1 MSKLKNTDPH
11 RHKQQPAASSSS
23 RQMFGFIENLQRRG
37 GRSREQLAAGWWG
50 AGPGRGEPGWW
61 RAGPGRGA
69 EGGPEDLL
77 SAEWPELRCQ
87 HGGGSLG
94 TSVQFILGLT
104 QGLYHIIIRCGYYS
118 VGISL
123 IPIHD
128 MGLLTSQEKGKIF
141 RSGSSWPTFGFYMES
156 KNASIHQINF

>member
-11 RHKQQPAASSSS
+11 RHKQQPAAASSSS

-50 AGPGRGEPGWW
+50 AGPGRG
-61 RAGPGRGA
+61 A

-94 TSVQFILGLT
+94 TSTSSLFWVSHRVYTTLLFD
-104 QGLYHIIIRCGYYS
+104 
-118 VGISL
+118 VG
-123 IPIHD
+123 IHD
-128 MGLLTSQEKGKIF
+128 MRLLTNQEKGKIF
-141 RSGSSWPTFGFYMES
+141 RSGSNWPTFGFYMES

>member
-11 RHKQQPAASSSS
+11 RHKQQPAAASSSS

-37 GRSREQLAAGWWG
+37 GRSREQLAA
-50 AGPGRGEPGWW
+50 GWW

-141 RSGSSWPTFGFYMES
+141 RSGS
-156 KNASIHQINF
+156 N

>member
-11 RHKQQPAASSSS
+11 RHKQQPAAASSSS

-50 AGPGRGEPGWW
+50 
-61 RAGPGRGA
+61 AGPGRGA

-128 MGLLTSQEKGKIF
+128 MRLLTSQEKGKIF
-141 RSGSSWPTFGFYMES
+141 RSGSNWPTFGFYMES

>member
-11 RHKQQPAASSSS
+11 RHKQQPAAASSSS

-50 AGPGRGEPGWW
+50 AGPGRG
-61 RAGPGRGA
+61 A

-77 SAEWPELRCQ
+77 SARVARAAVPAWRGQPRYQ
-87 HGGGSLG
+87 HQ
-94 TSVQFILGLT
+94 QFILGLT